1 MFLDA
6 PTEKLPTASTCELHL
21 RIPTAHGDCFGAFKD
36 WMELGILGNCGFGTV
51 KILLYTV
58 YIHPFFIPHIVVYH
72 CLSLTNILWSL
83 TKIATKL
90 NE

>member
-1 MFLDA
+1 MHVKFFYPGQETQCSLQDLLVFFTGADAVPVLGFDRRPKLVFLDA

-51 KILLYTV
+51 
-58 YIHPFFIPHIVVYH
+58 
-72 CLSLTNILWSL
+72 
-83 TKIATKL
+83 
-90 NE
+90 